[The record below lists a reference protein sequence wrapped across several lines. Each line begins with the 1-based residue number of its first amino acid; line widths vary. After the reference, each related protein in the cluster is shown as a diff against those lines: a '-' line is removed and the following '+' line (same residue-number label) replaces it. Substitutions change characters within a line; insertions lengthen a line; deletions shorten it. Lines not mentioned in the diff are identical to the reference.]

1 MVDEQTL
8 VSSGIHLPP
17 NERGG
22 LGFAEMAALVE
33 EAGFGAL
40 WLADHTVL
48 IENPVSRY
56 PFSADGAFL
65 QPADEDWY
73 DWVVTL
79 SYLAA
84 VTDRVRLG
92 VCVAILP
99 LRHPLVLAKQL
110 ATLDRLS
117 RGRVTLG
124 AGVGWL
130 AEEYEALG
138 IPFHRRGV
146 LTDAGLELLRA
157 GWTGAPAAGSYGPYE
172 IPKGVRLQPVPTQ
185 RSIPILI
192 GGHGPKTF
200 DRVVAHADGWAGSTP
215 GGRPEP
221 EFIRGVVADLRTRCH
236 AVGREPRELTVQ
248 VRVSAPGREVG
259 TPAFTEYLRS
269 LRAAGV
275 TALSFDMAWRDPDR
289 VRTTLRTLASVTEEV
304 MG

>member
-1 MVDEQTL
+1 
-8 VSSGIHLPP
+8 
-17 NERGG
+17 
-22 LGFAEMAALVE
+22 MATLVE
-33 EAGFGAL
+33 EAGFGTV

-48 IENPVSRY
+48 IEDPASRY
-56 PFSADGAFL
+56 PFSADGVFL

-73 DWVVTL
+73 DWLVTL

-138 IPFHRRGV
+138 VPFRQRGA

-157 GWTGAPAAGSYGPYE
+157 AWTGAPAAGSYGPYE
-172 IPKGVRLQPVPTQ
+172 VPKGVRLQPVPRQ
-185 RSIPILI
+185 SRMPILI

-200 DRVVAHADGWAGSTP
+200 DRIVAHGDGWAGSTP

-221 EFIRGVVADLRTRCH
+221 EFIRSVVTELDARCT
-236 AVGREPRELTVQ
+236 AVGRDPRELTIQ
-248 VRVSAPGREVG
+248 VRVSVPGREAG
-259 TPAFTEYLRS
+259 TPAFTAYLRG

-275 TALSFDMAWRDPDR
+275 TDLSYDMAWRDPDR
-289 VRTTLRTLASVTEEV
+289 VRTTLRALANATKEV